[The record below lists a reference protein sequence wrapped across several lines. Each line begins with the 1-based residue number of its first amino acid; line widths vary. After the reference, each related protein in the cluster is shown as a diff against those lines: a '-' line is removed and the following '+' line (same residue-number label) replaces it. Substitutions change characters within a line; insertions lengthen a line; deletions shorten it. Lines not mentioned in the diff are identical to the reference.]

1 MANEKTVLPIG
12 AHPWAGRA
20 QQAPQQGREVGLSK
34 ALVQEIRKTEAFQ
47 KRRVE
52 ELGSTSRG
60 YKRAMVQAAAQEAEA
75 VLRAAS
81 RLEVGMGSS
90 EATDLVGVTP
100 EKWDATIIDNFYEGL
115 TLRGI
120 K

>member
-1 MANEKTVLPIG
+1 MANEKTVLPMGRLYSPATRATDSLNTAQG
-12 AHPWAGRA
+12 AQR
-20 QQAPQQGREVGLSK
+20 QQGREVGLSK
-34 ALVQEIRKTEAFQ
+34 ALVEEIRKTEAFQ
-47 KRRVE
+47 KRRIE

-90 EATDLVGVTP
+90 EAMDVIP
-100 EKWDATIIDNFYEGL
+100 
-115 TLRGI
+115 
-120 K
+120 